1 MRIGIS
7 ATEPS
12 LDADVDPRFGRCRYF
27 VIVDPDTMEFEDLE
41 NTSQMASGGAG
52 IASAQLVASKGVQ
65 AILTGNCGPNAY
77 QTLEAAGVEV
87 ITGVSGRVRDAI
99 EGYKSG
105 SYKSASGPTVDA
117 HHGMGGGGGTVS
129 GGGMA
134 MGRSMGL
141 GRGMGMGMGG
151 GRGCGRGQ
159 GMGMSYSNIE
169 QDLEALR
176 FQTQK
181 MGQQLDDIMRRLD
194 RIESGDKS

>member
-105 SYKSASGPTVDA
+105 SYKSASGPTVERLLNQRIDPGIGYILMQA
-117 HHGMGGGGGTVS
+117 SLITLLISAAALLFQRKRAVS
-129 GGGMA
+129 G
-134 MGRSMGL
+134 
-141 GRGMGMGMGG
+141 
-151 GRGCGRGQ
+151 
-159 GMGMSYSNIE
+159 
-169 QDLEALR
+169 
-176 FQTQK
+176 
-181 MGQQLDDIMRRLD
+181 
-194 RIESGDKS
+194 